1 MAEITLTAA
10 IRSNLL
16 QLQQTNMLMD
26 MTQGRIASGK
36 KVNSALDNP
45 TAYFQAKGL
54 TDNAK
59 DLSVLKDSMG
69 QSISTIQSADKG
81 ITAITSLVEQAKAL
95 ANSAKS
101 STSATERADL
111 AVQFDDLRTQ
121 IDKLANDATYTGK
134 NLLSGRGVVTGGAFA
149 DDSAT
154 AEGTLT
160 GVSAGGIARTGTD
173 TKVGTYVF
181 TTQQKVEAATVTV
194 STVGSTPGTYTSN
207 GIDLDIATAITD
219 GEEILFLVTDNATGI
234 VTTTTVTYTDAGTN
248 TVGEFITAVGAATGL
263 SASIVSNEI
272 DIVVAA
278 GYSLQIKGGG
288 NNTGSNFLTQTGLT
302 AGFKSGT
309 DVSTAIGAVG
319 GTLNVY
325 VGGYSRD
332 SGSTIT
338 VLVDSQ
344 DLVISDGTSSVR
356 VKFADFSTD
365 TSPGNVGTQYTVTI
379 NDLTIYLDTKG
390 DITALTNGNSTTVA
404 KNGAN
409 GSATGDFQ
417 IVVSN
422 SGQTVTTNVDTSS
435 STTVSIS
442 NSAFGSTFNFKADD
456 SSMVAGQTANVK
468 VTNDTGDGANDLR
481 VTFNAAGDASINVK
495 AVDVTALGLLING
508 AVSKWATDTNVSS
521 AITEIDAALKSLRV
535 SGQALATNLGVIQT
549 REDFT
554 DQFINTL
561 QEGADKLTLADGNQ
575 EASNMLMLQTR
586 QQLGIQA
593 LSMAS
598 QSAQAVLSL
607 FR

>member
-1 MAEITLTAA
+1 M
-10 IRSNLL
+10 
-16 QLQQTNMLMD
+16 
-26 MTQGRIASGK
+26 
-36 KVNSALDNP
+36 
-45 TAYFQAKGL
+45 
-54 TDNAK
+54 
-59 DLSVLKDSMG
+59 
-69 QSISTIQSADKG
+69 
-81 ITAITSLVEQAKAL
+81 
-95 ANSAKS
+95 
-101 STSATERADL
+101 
-111 AVQFDDLRTQ
+111 
-121 IDKLANDATYTGK
+121 
-134 NLLSGRGVVTGGAFA
+134 
-149 DDSAT
+149 
-154 AEGTLT
+154 
-160 GVSAGGIARTGTD
+160 
-173 TKVGTYVF
+173 
-181 TTQQKVEAATVTV
+181 
-194 STVGSTPGTYTSN
+194 
-207 GIDLDIATAITD
+207 
-219 GEEILFLVTDNATGI
+219 
-234 VTTTTVTYTDAGTN
+234 
-248 TVGEFITAVGAATGL
+248 
-263 SASIVSNEI
+263 
-272 DIVVAA
+272 
-278 GYSLQIKGGG
+278 
-288 NNTGSNFLTQTGLT
+288 
-302 AGFKSGT
+302 
-309 DVSTAIGAVG
+309 
-319 GTLNVY
+319 
-325 VGGYSRD
+325 
-332 SGSTIT
+332 
-338 VLVDSQ
+338 LVDSQ
-344 DLVISDGTSSVR
+344 DLVISDCTTSVR

-365 TSPGNVGTQYTVTI
+365 TSSGNVGTQYTVTI

-409 GSATGDFQ
+409 GSATGDCQ

-442 NSAFGSTFNFKADD
+442 NSACGSTFNFKADD
-456 SSMVAGQTANVK
+456 SAMVAGQTANVK

-521 AITEIDAALKSLRV
+521 AITEIDAALKSLRL

-561 QEGADKLTLADGNQ
+561 QDGADKLTLADGNQ